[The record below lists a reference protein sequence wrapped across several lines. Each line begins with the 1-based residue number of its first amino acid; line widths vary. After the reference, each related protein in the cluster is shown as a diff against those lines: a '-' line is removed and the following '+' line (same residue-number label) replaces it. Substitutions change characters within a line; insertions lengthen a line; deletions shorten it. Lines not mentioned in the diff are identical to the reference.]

1 MPLREKTFSFLKN
14 IPAETADNI
23 NINVQT
29 KLITQ
34 PGGVI
39 AGKFRVL
46 YQSKEEAVNFP
57 PIKAVNM
64 AIKKDIIK
72 GIMLYLSQ
80 KG

>member
-1 MPLREKTFSFLKN
+1 LREKTFSFLKN
-14 IPAETADNI
+14 IPAETADKI
-23 NINVQT
+23 KINVQT

-39 AGKFRVL
+39 AGKLRVL
-46 YQSKEEAVNFP
+46 YQPKEEDVNSP

-64 AIKKDIIK
+64 ATKKDITK
-72 GIMLYLSQ
+72 GAMLYLSQ